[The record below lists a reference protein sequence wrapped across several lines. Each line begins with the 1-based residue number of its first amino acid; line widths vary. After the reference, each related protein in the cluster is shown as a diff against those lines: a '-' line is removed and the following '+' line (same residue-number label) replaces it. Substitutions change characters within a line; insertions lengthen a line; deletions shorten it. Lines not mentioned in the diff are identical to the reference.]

1 MNFFIFVHM
10 KISQFRIIFYMM
22 FQSITRLGDKS
33 SIRWEISEKIKKK
46 NSYNRIELQLLISNS
61 HRKPFIH
68 RKQSWRFE
76 IVINEIY
83 NIIDF
88 YSIFKLKSKTK
99 GSIDIGLG
107 FKSLNFVCQF
117 WIISSRHF
125 FNNQMVWFLFPRTF
139 FLIPRGNFFI
149 PPSQR

>member
-1 MNFFIFVHM
+1 MTILNNLFWALFSQSNGLNFIPPNFFFD
-10 KISQFRIIFYMM
+10 SPGEFFY
-22 FQSITRLGDKS
+22 SPVATL
-33 SIRWEISEKIKKK
+33 
-46 NSYNRIELQLLISNS
+46 LQLLITNS

-76 IVINEIY
+76 MVINEIY
-83 NIIDF
+83 YIIDF

-117 WIISSRHF
+117 WIIYSRHF
-125 FNNQMVWFLFPRTF
+125 FNNQMVWFLFPRHIAINNVYRF
-139 FLIPRGNFFI
+139 
-149 PPSQR
+149 